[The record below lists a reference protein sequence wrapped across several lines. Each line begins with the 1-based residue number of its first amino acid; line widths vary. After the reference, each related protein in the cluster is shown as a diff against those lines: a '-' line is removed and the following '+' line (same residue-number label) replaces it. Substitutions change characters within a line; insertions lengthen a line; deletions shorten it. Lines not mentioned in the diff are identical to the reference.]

1 VEILALAV
9 FEAVSEEL
17 TVEGTKVVVL
27 ELTVIAGVDHIMVY
41 MEEEVIVEETEV
53 VAEEFIMGEED
64 IFWYL
69 WKRR

>member
-1 VEILALAV
+1 MEILALAV